1 MRQHDLSGCRLPS
14 HQNSNMSLK
23 RLQMPTVVR
32 RTMLRPQTSNP
43 SPYLIT
49 FFTIRGARFA
59 TNFLHLYIEASVGP
73 LIVP

>member
-1 MRQHDLSGCRLPS
+1 MIYQAVVFR
-14 HQNSNMSLK
+14 HQNSNMSLE

-32 RTMLRPQTSNP
+32 RTMPRPQSSNP
-43 SPYLIT
+43 SPCLIT
-49 FFTIRGARFA
+49 FLIIRGARLV